1 VLGVFCEIGVYFEG
15 IWVEGKFLHVMCFIW
30 YLRWIY
36 DCMCKNIMKIVMEWM
51 VDIQLGRRNLSFI
64 QRIAV
69 KLVEIKKTVMANS
82 SQVISNNKDRNPYNR
97 FDN

>member
-1 VLGVFCEIGVYFEG
+1 
-15 IWVEGKFLHVMCFIW
+15 
-30 YLRWIY
+30 
-36 DCMCKNIMKIVMEWM
+36 MEWM

>member
-1 VLGVFCEIGVYFEG
+1 MLGVFCEIGVYFEG

-51 VDIQLGRRNLSFI
+51 VDIHQKEKN
-64 QRIAV
+64 
-69 KLVEIKKTVMANS
+69 KLVVVMFFAL
-82 SQVISNNKDRNPYNR
+82 IIERK
-97 FDN
+97 FDTII